1 MSQTAPLT
9 TKTIIVT
16 VNYKKH
22 NNRTNRFENKTRI
35 LKLKK

>member
-1 MSQTAPLT
+1 MSQILQPTS
-9 TKTIIVT
+9 KTIIVR